1 MCSGAGEAIPQSE
14 FALIHWI
21 RNQAPGNARVAL
33 GIGDD
38 CAIVRFPPGA
48 LVLATTDMLMDGR
61 HFQLESD
68 GAEAVGYKALAVN
81 LSDIAA
87 MAGLPVA
94 ALVSVALPRAEAVRV
109 AQGILAGM
117 KPLAEQF
124 GVALVGGDTNAWD
137 GPLVVSVT
145 LLGEPTPPG
154 PVRRS
159 GARAGDAILITGPIG
174 GSLLGRHLRP
184 KPRVRE
190 AQALQRAA
198 AIHAMIDLSDGL
210 ASDLGHIL
218 EESGNLGAV
227 LDASAIPIHA
237 DAVEQSRRDGRPA
250 LEHALQD
257 GEDFELCF
265 VLAND
270 DAARLL
276 LSPPEGVSLYR
287 VGEVSASQ
295 GLLLRQDSGQLE
307 AIAALGFDHLR
318 AGN

>member
-1 MCSGAGEAIPQSE
+1 MCAGGGEGISQSE
-14 FALIHWI
+14 FALIRWI
-21 RNQAPGNARVAL
+21 RSRAPGGARVGL

-38 CAIVRFPPGA
+38 CAMVRFPPGA
-48 LVLATTDMLMDGR
+48 EVLATTDMLLDGR
-61 HFQLESD
+61 HFRLESD
-68 GAEAVGYKALAVN
+68 GAEGVGYKALAVN

-87 MAGLPVA
+87 MAGVPVA
-94 ALVSVALPRAEAVRV
+94 ALVSVALPRAAAVQV
-109 AQGILAGM
+109 AQGLLTGM
-117 KPLAEQF
+117 KPLAERF

-159 GARAGDAILITGPIG
+159 GARAGDAILITGPLG

-184 KPRVRE
+184 EPRVRE
-190 AQALQRAA
+190 AQALHRAA
-198 AIHAMIDLSDGL
+198 AVHAMIDLSDGL

-227 LDASAIPIHA
+227 LDASAIPIHD
-237 DAVEQSRRDGRPA
+237 DAVALGRRDGRPT
-250 LEHALQD
+250 LEHALHD

-265 VLAND
+265 AVAQN

-276 LSPPEGVSLYR
+276 QAPPEGVRLYQ
-287 VGEVSASQ
+287 VGEVSAAQ
-295 GLLLRQDSGQLE
+295 GLWLRNESGE
-307 AIAALGFDHLR
+307 VEPIAALGFDHLR
-318 AGN
+318 AGP